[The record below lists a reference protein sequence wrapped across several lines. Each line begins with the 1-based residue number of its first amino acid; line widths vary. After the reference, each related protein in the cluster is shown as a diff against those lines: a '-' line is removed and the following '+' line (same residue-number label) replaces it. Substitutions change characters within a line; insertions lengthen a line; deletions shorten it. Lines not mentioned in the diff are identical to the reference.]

1 MLTPQEYLDCAKEEN
16 WQKIQT
22 QIRLITDH
30 VEQEFSEYLDRR
42 KNDINKN
49 IYIQIE
55 ITKFVGAFGCDYRNF
70 KSDII
75 ESILEYLSDW
85 NDYLKIDFETF
96 GNFDDDVA
104 LTSAVLL
111 LPSLM
116 SVAAIVL

>member
-16 WQKIQT
+16 RQKIKN
-22 QIRLITDH
+22 QIRLISDH
-30 VEQEFSEYLDRR
+30 VKKELSEYLDQR

-75 ESILEYLSDW
+75 ESILEYLPDW
-85 NDYLKIDFETF
+85 YNYLKIDFEPF
-96 GNFDDDVA
+96 GNFDERVA
-104 LTSAVLL
+104 VILCVSHDFNSNKFV
-111 LPSLM
+111 M
-116 SVAAIVL
+116 VR